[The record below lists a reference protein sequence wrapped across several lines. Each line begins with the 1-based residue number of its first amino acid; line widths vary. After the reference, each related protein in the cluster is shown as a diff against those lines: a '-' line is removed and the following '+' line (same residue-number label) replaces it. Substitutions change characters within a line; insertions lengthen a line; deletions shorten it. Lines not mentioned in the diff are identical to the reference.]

1 MNEPKISKFEPETVG
16 KSKNFDRL
24 NSKKTICSSELL
36 GHSNEVLIMH
46 NESQYLLR
54 CTRNGKLILTK

>member
-1 MNEPKISKFEPETVG
+1 MNEPKISKLEPEIVG
-16 KSKNFDRL
+16 KSRIIDRL
-24 NSKKTICSSELL
+24 SRKKTVCSSELL